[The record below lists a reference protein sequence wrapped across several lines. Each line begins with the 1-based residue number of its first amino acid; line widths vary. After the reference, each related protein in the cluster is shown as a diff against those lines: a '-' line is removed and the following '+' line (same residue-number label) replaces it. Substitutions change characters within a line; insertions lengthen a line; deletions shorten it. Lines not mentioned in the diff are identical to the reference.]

1 MDGTSFEFIKFV
13 QAGPVATIMFNRP
26 EVMNAL
32 NLRTLE
38 EAIAAF
44 ERRSRDTRVLV
55 LRGVGDRAFA
65 AGADVGEL
73 AQRTPWSDMTYGPRR
88 EFARLLE
95 SAPFP
100 TLAALNGLAL
110 GGGFE
115 LALACHLRVA
125 SESAKVGLPE
135 LRLGMIPGNGGTARL
150 TRLVGRGAALEAIL
164 LSEQIDAQRALALGL
179 VNRVFAQSE
188 FDAKVAE
195 LADSLAR
202 LPPVATQAVLD
213 SVIHGA
219 ELPLDRAIENEHRW
233 FQICLGGPDKK
244 EGIAAFREKRKP
256 NFKTTQD

>member
-1 MDGTSFEFIKFV
+1 MDGGHYEFIKLV
-13 QAGPVATIMFNRP
+13 QTGPVAMILFNRP

-32 NLRTLE
+32 NRRMVE

-44 ERRSRDTRVLV
+44 HARSKETRVLV

-65 AGADVGEL
+65 AGADVSEL
-73 AQRTPWSDMTYGPRR
+73 AQRTTWSDMDYGPRR
-88 EFARLLE
+88 ELARLLE
-95 SAPFP
+95 TAPFP

-125 SESAKVGLPE
+125 SETAKVGLPE

-164 LSEQIDAQRALALGL
+164 FSEQIDAQRAMSMGL
-179 VNRVFAQSE
+179 VNRVFAREE

-195 LADSLAR
+195 MAEALAR

-213 SVIHGA
+213 SVIQGV
-219 ELPLDRAIENEHRW
+219 EMPLDRAIENEHRW
-233 FQICLGGPDKK
+233 FQICLGGPDKQ
-244 EGIAAFREKRKP
+244 EGIAAFREKRRP
-256 NFKTTQD
+256 HFRALQE